1 MKRKSYIMPI
11 VLLIFSLVVVTFF
24 SIYHRTL
31 NTHNHKNSK
40 EKAISKKLKD
50 ISLEEILGTKAT
62 LDFVNSKLNKREN
75 FNLKVNIN
83 DLLKVNNINDFSQ
96 NFENYTLRLNSK
108 KVKKK
113 LNFYD
118 KKSGALS
125 YFVRQYEIFFEVRNN
140 NELTEYKIVDKNR
153 IENYLFDLQV
163 KGFVDGKLKMLS
175 DDFYFNLNNDFSN
188 LYERIFSNEIQNT
201 YSEDLRIY
209 DYKEKIYF
217 MYNEQYLKLLKNY
230 LLYKGFESENIDLNL
245 CDIDNFANKH
255 NLQNCSRDDFIKT
268 MLIENSEYIKDYKY
282 NIININIKNKLYF
295 DLSKEVKVFSNLK
308 IEDKGEVIVTD
319 NRLKIQGVFVNNS
332 NKEKFDFNFEGILFS
347 KNKLTSKYKFLP
359 EVLDVTARFI
369 KISEDFYLE
378 KIDNNDIK

>member
-96 NFENYTLRLNSK
+96 NFENYNLRLNSK

-118 KKSGALS
+118 RKSGALS

-217 MYNEQYLKLLKNY
+217 MYNEQYLKLLKDY
-230 LLYKGFESENIDLNL
+230 LSYKGFESESIDINL
-245 CDIDNFANKH
+245 CDIDNLK
-255 NLQNCSRDDFIKT
+255 NCSREDFIKNF
-268 MLIENSEYIKDYKY
+268 LLESSEYIKDYKY
-282 NIININIKNKLYF
+282 NIINIDVRNKLYF
-295 DLSKEVKVFSNLK
+295 DLNTEVEIYSNIK
-308 IEDKGEVIVTD
+308 INDSSEIIVTD
-319 NRLKIQGVFVNNS
+319 KSPKIQGVFVNKS

-347 KNKLTSKYKFLP
+347 KNKLKSKYKFLP

-378 KIDNNDIK
+378 KIQKNDIK

>member
-96 NFENYTLRLNSK
+96 NFENYDLRLNSK

-118 KKSGALS
+118 RKNGALS

-217 MYNEQYLKLLKNY
+217 MYNEQYLKLLKDY
-230 LLYKGFESENIDLNL
+230 LSYKGFESESIDINL
-245 CDIDNFANKH
+245 CDIDNLK
-255 NLQNCSRDDFIKT
+255 NCSREDFIKNF
-268 MLIENSEYIKDYKY
+268 LLESSEYIKDYKY
-282 NIININIKNKLYF
+282 NIINIDVRNKLYF
-295 DLSKEVKVFSNLK
+295 DLNTEVEIYSNIK
-308 IEDKGEVIVTD
+308 IDDSSEIIVTD
-319 NRLKIQGVFVNNS
+319 KSPKIQGVFVNKS

-347 KNKLTSKYKFLP
+347 KNKLKSKYKFLP

-378 KIDNNDIK
+378 KIQKNDIK

>member
-11 VLLIFSLVVVTFF
+11 VLLIFSLVVVAFF

-40 EKAISKKLKD
+40 EKAISKKLKE
-50 ISLEEILGTKAT
+50 ISLEEILSTKAT

-96 NFENYTLRLNSK
+96 NFENYDLRLNSK

-118 KKSGALS
+118 RKNGALS

-217 MYNEQYLKLLKNY
+217 MYNEQYLKLLKDY
-230 LLYKGFESENIDLNL
+230 LSYKGFELESMDINL
-245 CDIDNFANKH
+245 CDIDNLK
-255 NLQNCSRDDFIKT
+255 NCSREDFIKNF
-268 MLIENSEYIKDYKY
+268 LLESSEYIKDHKY
-282 NIININIKNKLYF
+282 NIINIDVRNKLYF
-295 DLSKEVKVFSNLK
+295 DLNTEVEIYSNIK
-308 IEDKGEVIVTD
+308 IDDSSEIIVTD
-319 NRLKIQGVFVNNS
+319 KSPKIQGVFVNKS

-347 KNKLTSKYKFLP
+347 KNKLKSKYKFLP
-359 EVLDVTARFI
+359 EVLDLAARFV
-369 KISEDFYLE
+369 KISDDFYLE
-378 KIDNNDIK
+378 KIQKNDIK

>member
-11 VLLIFSLVVVTFF
+11 VLLIFSLVVVAFF

-40 EKAISKKLKD
+40 EKAISKKLKEM
-50 ISLEEILGTKAT
+50 SLEEILSTKAT

-96 NFENYTLRLNSK
+96 NFENYNLRLNSK

-118 KKSGALS
+118 RKSGALS

-217 MYNEQYLKLLKNY
+217 MYNEQYLKLLKDY
-230 LLYKGFESENIDLNL
+230 LSYKGFESESIDINL
-245 CDIDNFANKH
+245 CDIDNLK
-255 NLQNCSRDDFIKT
+255 NCSREDFIKNF
-268 MLIENSEYIKDYKY
+268 LLESSEYIKDYKY
-282 NIININIKNKLYF
+282 NIINIDVRNKLYF
-295 DLSKEVKVFSNLK
+295 DLNTEVEIYSNIK
-308 IEDKGEVIVTD
+308 IDDSSEIIVTD
-319 NRLKIQGVFVNNS
+319 KSPKIQGVFVNKS

-347 KNKLTSKYKFLP
+347 KNKLKSKYKFLP
-359 EVLDVTARFI
+359 EVLDLTARFV
-369 KISEDFYLE
+369 KISDDFYLE
-378 KIDNNDIK
+378 KIQKNDIK

>member
-217 MYNEQYLKLLKNY
+217 MYNEQYLKLLKDY
-230 LLYKGFESENIDLNL
+230 LSYKGFELESMDINL
-245 CDIDNFANKH
+245 CDIDNLK
-255 NLQNCSRDDFIKT
+255 NCSREDFIKNF
-268 MLIENSEYIKDYKY
+268 LLESSEYIKDHKY
-282 NIININIKNKLYF
+282 NIINIDVRNKLYF
-295 DLSKEVKVFSNLK
+295 DLNTEVEIYSNIK
-308 IEDKGEVIVTD
+308 IDDSSEIIVTD
-319 NRLKIQGVFVNNS
+319 KSPKIQGVFVNNS

>member
-125 YFVRQYEIFFEVRNN
+125 YFIRQYEIFFEVKNN

-217 MYNEQYLKLLKNY
+217 MYNEQYLKLLKDY
-230 LLYKGFESENIDLNL
+230 LSYKGFESESIDINL
-245 CDIDNFANKH
+245 CDIDNLK
-255 NLQNCSRDDFIKT
+255 NCSREDFIKNF
-268 MLIENSEYIKDYKY
+268 LLESSEYIKDYKY
-282 NIININIKNKLYF
+282 NIINIDVRNKLYF
-295 DLSKEVKVFSNLK
+295 DLNTEVEIYSNIK
-308 IEDKGEVIVTD
+308 IDGSSEIIVTD
-319 NRLKIQGVFVNNS
+319 KSPKIQGVFVNKS

-347 KNKLTSKYKFLP
+347 KNKLKSKYKFLP
-359 EVLDVTARFI
+359 EVLDLTARFV

-378 KIDNNDIK
+378 KIQKNDIK

>member
-11 VLLIFSLVVVTFF
+11 VLLIFSLVVVAFF

-40 EKAISKKLKD
+40 EKAISKKLKE
-50 ISLEEILGTKAT
+50 ISLEEILSTKAT

-96 NFENYTLRLNSK
+96 NFENYDLRLNSK

-118 KKSGALS
+118 RKNGALS

-217 MYNEQYLKLLKNY
+217 MYNEQYLKLLKDY
-230 LLYKGFESENIDLNL
+230 LSYKGFELESMDINL
-245 CDIDNFANKH
+245 FDIDNLK
-255 NLQNCSRDDFIKT
+255 NCSREDFIKNF
-268 MLIENSEYIKDYKY
+268 LLESSEYIKDHKY
-282 NIININIKNKLYF
+282 NIINIDVRNKLYF
-295 DLSKEVKVFSNLK
+295 DLNTEVEIYSNIK
-308 IEDKGEVIVTD
+308 IDDSSEIIVTD
-319 NRLKIQGVFVNNS
+319 KSPKIQGVFVNKS

-347 KNKLTSKYKFLP
+347 KNKLKSKYKFLP
-359 EVLDVTARFI
+359 EVLDLTARFV
-369 KISEDFYLE
+369 KISDDFYLE
-378 KIDNNDIK
+378 KIQKNDIK

>member
-11 VLLIFSLVVVTFF
+11 VLLIFSLVVVAFF

-40 EKAISKKLKD
+40 EKAISKKLKE
-50 ISLEEILGTKAT
+50 ISLEEILSTKAT

-96 NFENYTLRLNSK
+96 NFENYDLRLNSK

-118 KKSGALS
+118 RKNGALS

-217 MYNEQYLKLLKNY
+217 MYNEQYLKLLKDY
-230 LLYKGFESENIDLNL
+230 LSYKGFELESMDINL
-245 CDIDNFANKH
+245 CDIDNLK
-255 NLQNCSRDDFIKT
+255 NCSREDFIKNF
-268 MLIENSEYIKDYKY
+268 LLESSEYIKDHKY
-282 NIININIKNKLYF
+282 NIINVDVRNKLYF
-295 DLSKEVKVFSNLK
+295 DLNTEVEIYSNIK
-308 IEDKGEVIVTD
+308 INDSSEIIVTD
-319 NRLKIQGVFVNNS
+319 KSPKIQGVFVNKS

-347 KNKLTSKYKFLP
+347 KNKLKSKYKFLP
-359 EVLDVTARFI
+359 EVLDLTARFV

-378 KIDNNDIK
+378 KIQKNDIK

>member
-11 VLLIFSLVVVTFF
+11 VLLIFSLVVVAFF

-40 EKAISKKLKD
+40 EKAISKKLKE
-50 ISLEEILGTKAT
+50 ISLEEILSTKAT

-96 NFENYTLRLNSK
+96 NFENYDLRLNSK

-118 KKSGALS
+118 RKNGALS

-217 MYNEQYLKLLKNY
+217 MYNEQYLKLLKDY
-230 LLYKGFESENIDLNL
+230 LSYKGFELESMDINL
-245 CDIDNFANKH
+245 CDIDNLK
-255 NLQNCSRDDFIKT
+255 NCSREDFIKNF
-268 MLIENSEYIKDYKY
+268 LLESSEYIKDHKY
-282 NIININIKNKLYF
+282 NIINIDVRNKLYF
-295 DLSKEVKVFSNLK
+295 DLNTEVEIYSNIK
-308 IEDKGEVIVTD
+308 IDDSSEIIVTD
-319 NRLKIQGVFVNNS
+319 KSPKIQGVFVNKS

-347 KNKLTSKYKFLP
+347 KNKLKSEYKFLP
-359 EVLDVTARFI
+359 EVLDLTARFV
-369 KISEDFYLE
+369 KISDDFYLE
-378 KIDNNDIK
+378 KIQKNDIK

>member
-11 VLLIFSLVVVTFF
+11 VLLIFSLVVVAFF

-40 EKAISKKLKD
+40 EKAISKKLKE
-50 ISLEEILGTKAT
+50 ISLEEILSTKAT
-62 LDFVNSKLNKREN
+62 LDFVNNKLNKREN

-96 NFENYTLRLNSK
+96 NFENYDLRLNSK

-118 KKSGALS
+118 RKSGALS

-217 MYNEQYLKLLKNY
+217 MYNEQYLKLLKDY
-230 LLYKGFESENIDLNL
+230 LSYKGLELESIDINL
-245 CDIDNFANKH
+245 CDIDNLK
-255 NLQNCSRDDFIKT
+255 NCSREDFIKNF
-268 MLIENSEYIKDYKY
+268 LLESSEYIKDHKY
-282 NIININIKNKLYF
+282 NIINIDVRNKLYF
-295 DLSKEVKVFSNLK
+295 DLNTEVEIYSNIK
-308 IEDKGEVIVTD
+308 IDDSSEIIVTD
-319 NRLKIQGVFVNNS
+319 KSPKIQGVFVNKS

-347 KNKLTSKYKFLP
+347 KNKLKSKYKFLP
-359 EVLDVTARFI
+359 EVLDLTARFV
-369 KISEDFYLE
+369 KISDDFYLE
-378 KIDNNDIK
+378 KIQKNDIK

>member
-217 MYNEQYLKLLKNY
+217 MYNEQYLKLLKDY
-230 LLYKGFESENIDLNL
+230 LSYKGFESESIDINL
-245 CDIDNFANKH
+245 CDIDNLK
-255 NLQNCSRDDFIKT
+255 NCSREDFIKNF
-268 MLIENSEYIKDYKY
+268 LLESSEYIKDYKY
-282 NIININIKNKLYF
+282 NIINIDVRNKLYF
-295 DLSKEVKVFSNLK
+295 DLNTEVEIYSNIK
-308 IEDKGEVIVTD
+308 INDSSEIIVTD
-319 NRLKIQGVFVNNS
+319 KSPKIQGVFVNKS

-347 KNKLTSKYKFLP
+347 KNKLKSKYKFLP
-359 EVLDVTARFI
+359 EVLDLTARFV

-378 KIDNNDIK
+378 KIQKNDIK

>member
-11 VLLIFSLVVVTFF
+11 VLLIFSLVVVAFF

-40 EKAISKKLKD
+40 EKAISKKLKE
-50 ISLEEILGTKAT
+50 ISLEEILSTKAT

-75 FNLKVNIN
+75 FSLKVNIN

-96 NFENYTLRLNSK
+96 NFENYDLRLNSK

-118 KKSGALS
+118 RKNGALS

-217 MYNEQYLKLLKNY
+217 MYNEQYLKLLKDY
-230 LLYKGFESENIDLNL
+230 LSYKGFELESMDINL
-245 CDIDNFANKH
+245 CDIDNLK
-255 NLQNCSRDDFIKT
+255 NCSREDFIKNF
-268 MLIENSEYIKDYKY
+268 LLESSEYIKDHKY
-282 NIININIKNKLYF
+282 NIINIDVRNKLYF
-295 DLSKEVKVFSNLK
+295 DLNTEVEIYSNIK
-308 IEDKGEVIVTD
+308 IDDSSEIIVTD
-319 NRLKIQGVFVNNS
+319 KSPKIQGLFVNKS
-332 NKEKFDFNFEGILFS
+332 NKEKFDFNFEGVLFS
-347 KNKLTSKYKFLP
+347 KNKLKSKYKFLP
-359 EVLDVTARFI
+359 EVLDLTARFV
-369 KISEDFYLE
+369 KISDDFYLE
-378 KIDNNDIK
+378 KIQKNDIK

>member
-40 EKAISKKLKD
+40 EKAISKKLKE
-50 ISLEEILGTKAT
+50 ISLEEILSTKAT
-62 LDFVNSKLNKREN
+62 LDFVNNKLNKREN

-96 NFENYTLRLNSK
+96 NFENYDLRLNSK

-118 KKSGALS
+118 RKSGALS

-217 MYNEQYLKLLKNY
+217 MYNEQYLKLLKDY
-230 LLYKGFESENIDLNL
+230 LSYKGFELESIDINL
-245 CDIDNFANKH
+245 CDIN
-255 NLQNCSRDDFIKT
+255 NLKNCSREDFIKNF
-268 MLIENSEYIKDYKY
+268 LLESSEYIKDHKY
-282 NIININIKNKLYF
+282 NIINIDVRNKLYF
-295 DLSKEVKVFSNLK
+295 DLNTEVEIYSNIK
-308 IEDKGEVIVTD
+308 IDDSSEIIVTD
-319 NRLKIQGVFVNNS
+319 KSPKIQGVFVNKS

-347 KNKLTSKYKFLP
+347 KNKLKSKYKFLP
-359 EVLDVTARFI
+359 EVLDLTARFV
-369 KISEDFYLE
+369 KISDDFYLE
-378 KIDNNDIK
+378 KIQKNDIK

>member
-1 MKRKSYIMPI
+1 MKQKSYIMPI
-11 VLLIFSLVVVTFF
+11 VLLIFSLVVVAFF

-40 EKAISKKLKD
+40 EKAISKKLKE
-50 ISLEEILGTKAT
+50 ISLEEILSTKAT
-62 LDFVNSKLNKREN
+62 LDFVNNKLNKREN

-96 NFENYTLRLNSK
+96 NFENYDLRLNSK

-118 KKSGALS
+118 RKSGALS

-188 LYERIFSNEIQNT
+188 LHERIFSNEIQNT

-217 MYNEQYLKLLKNY
+217 MYNEQYLKLLKDY
-230 LLYKGFESENIDLNL
+230 LSYKGFELESIDINL
-245 CDIDNFANKH
+245 CDIDNLK
-255 NLQNCSRDDFIKT
+255 NCSREDFIKNF
-268 MLIENSEYIKDYKY
+268 LLESSEYIKDHKY
-282 NIININIKNKLYF
+282 NIINIDVRNKLYF
-295 DLSKEVKVFSNLK
+295 DLNTEVEIYSNIK
-308 IEDKGEVIVTD
+308 IDDSSEIIVTD
-319 NRLKIQGVFVNNS
+319 KSPKIQGVFVNKS

-347 KNKLTSKYKFLP
+347 KNKLKSKYKFLP
-359 EVLDVTARFI
+359 EVLDLTARFV
-369 KISEDFYLE
+369 KISDNFYLE
-378 KIDNNDIK
+378 KIQKNDIK

>member
-11 VLLIFSLVVVTFF
+11 VLLIFSLVVVAFF

-40 EKAISKKLKD
+40 EKAISKKLKE
-50 ISLEEILGTKAT
+50 ISLEEILSTKAT
-62 LDFVNSKLNKREN
+62 LDFVNNKLNKREN

-96 NFENYTLRLNSK
+96 KFENYDLRLNSK

-118 KKSGALS
+118 RKSGALS

-217 MYNEQYLKLLKNY
+217 MYNEQYLKLLKDY
-230 LLYKGFESENIDLNL
+230 LSYKGFELESIDINL
-245 CDIDNFANKH
+245 CDIDNLK
-255 NLQNCSRDDFIKT
+255 NCSREDFIKNF
-268 MLIENSEYIKDYKY
+268 LLESSEYIKDHKY
-282 NIININIKNKLYF
+282 NIINIDVRNKLYF
-295 DLSKEVKVFSNLK
+295 DLNTEVEIYSNIK
-308 IEDKGEVIVTD
+308 IDDSSEIIVTD
-319 NRLKIQGVFVNNS
+319 KSPKIQGVFVNKS
-332 NKEKFDFNFEGILFS
+332 SKEKFDFNFEGILFS
-347 KNKLTSKYKFLP
+347 KNKLKSKYKFLP
-359 EVLDVTARFI
+359 EVLDLTARFV
-369 KISEDFYLE
+369 KISDDFYLE
-378 KIDNNDIK
+378 KIQKNDIK

>member
-11 VLLIFSLVVVTFF
+11 VLLIFSLVVVAFF

-40 EKAISKKLKD
+40 EKAISKKLKE
-50 ISLEEILGTKAT
+50 ISLEEILSTKAT

-96 NFENYTLRLNSK
+96 NFENYDLRLNSK

-118 KKSGALS
+118 RKSGALS

-217 MYNEQYLKLLKNY
+217 MYNEQYLKLLKDY
-230 LLYKGFESENIDLNL
+230 LSYKGFELESMDINL
-245 CDIDNFANKH
+245 CDIDNLK
-255 NLQNCSRDDFIKT
+255 NCSREDFIKNF
-268 MLIENSEYIKDYKY
+268 LLESSEYIKDHKY
-282 NIININIKNKLYF
+282 NIINIDVRNKLYF
-295 DLSKEVKVFSNLK
+295 DLNTEVEIYSNIK
-308 IEDKGEVIVTD
+308 IDDSSEIIVTD
-319 NRLKIQGVFVNNS
+319 KSPKIQGVFVNKS

-347 KNKLTSKYKFLP
+347 KNKLKSKYKFLP
-359 EVLDVTARFI
+359 EVLDLTARFV

-378 KIDNNDIK
+378 KIQKNDIK

>member
-11 VLLIFSLVVVTFF
+11 VLLIFSLVVVAFF

-40 EKAISKKLKD
+40 EKAISKKLKE
-50 ISLEEILGTKAT
+50 ISLEEILSTKAT
-62 LDFVNSKLNKREN
+62 LDFVNNKLNKREN

-96 NFENYTLRLNSK
+96 KFENYDLRLNSK

-118 KKSGALS
+118 RKSGALS

-217 MYNEQYLKLLKNY
+217 MYNEQYLKLLKDY
-230 LLYKGFESENIDLNL
+230 LSYKGFELESIDINL
-245 CDIDNFANKH
+245 CDIDNLK
-255 NLQNCSRDDFIKT
+255 NCSREDFIKNF
-268 MLIENSEYIKDYKY
+268 LLESSEYIKDHKY
-282 NIININIKNKLYF
+282 NIINIDVRNKLYF
-295 DLSKEVKVFSNLK
+295 DLNTEVEIYSNIK
-308 IEDKGEVIVTD
+308 IDDSSEIIVTD
-319 NRLKIQGVFVNNS
+319 KSPKIQGVFVNKS

-347 KNKLTSKYKFLP
+347 KNKLKSKYKFLP
-359 EVLDVTARFI
+359 EVLDLTARFV
-369 KISEDFYLE
+369 KISDDFYLE
-378 KIDNNDIK
+378 KIQKNDIK

>member
-11 VLLIFSLVVVTFF
+11 VLLIFSLVVVAFF

-40 EKAISKKLKD
+40 EKAISKKLKE
-50 ISLEEILGTKAT
+50 ISLEEILSTKAT

-96 NFENYTLRLNSK
+96 NFENYDLRLNSK

-118 KKSGALS
+118 RKNGALS

-217 MYNEQYLKLLKNY
+217 MYNEQYLKLLKDY
-230 LLYKGFESENIDLNL
+230 LSYKGFELESMDINL
-245 CDIDNFANKH
+245 CDIDNLK
-255 NLQNCSRDDFIKT
+255 NCSREDFIKNF
-268 MLIENSEYIKDYKY
+268 LLESSEYIKDYKY
-282 NIININIKNKLYF
+282 NIINIDVRNKLYF
-295 DLSKEVKVFSNLK
+295 DLNTEVEIYSNIK
-308 IEDKGEVIVTD
+308 INDSSEIIVTD
-319 NRLKIQGVFVNNS
+319 KSPKIQGVFVNKS

-347 KNKLTSKYKFLP
+347 KNKLKSKYKFLP
-359 EVLDVTARFI
+359 EVLDLTARFV

-378 KIDNNDIK
+378 KIQKNDIK

>member
-11 VLLIFSLVVVTFF
+11 VLLIFSLVVVAFF

-40 EKAISKKLKD
+40 EKAISKKLKE
-50 ISLEEILGTKAT
+50 ISLEEILSTKAT
-62 LDFVNSKLNKREN
+62 LDFVNNKLNKREN

-96 NFENYTLRLNSK
+96 NFENYDLRLNSK

-118 KKSGALS
+118 RKSGALS

-217 MYNEQYLKLLKNY
+217 MYNEQYLKLLKDY
-230 LLYKGFESENIDLNL
+230 LSYKGFELESIDINL
-245 CDIDNFANKH
+245 CDIDNLK
-255 NLQNCSRDDFIKT
+255 NCSREDFIKNF
-268 MLIENSEYIKDYKY
+268 LLESSEYIKDHKY
-282 NIININIKNKLYF
+282 NIINIDVRNKLYF
-295 DLSKEVKVFSNLK
+295 DLNTEVEIYSNIK
-308 IEDKGEVIVTD
+308 IDDSSEIIVTD
-319 NRLKIQGVFVNNS
+319 KSPKIQGVFVNKS

-347 KNKLTSKYKFLP
+347 KNKLKSKYKFLP
-359 EVLDVTARFI
+359 EVLDLTARFV
-369 KISEDFYLE
+369 KISDDFYLE
-378 KIDNNDIK
+378 KIQKKDIK

>member
-11 VLLIFSLVVVTFF
+11 VLLIFSLVVVAFF

-40 EKAISKKLKD
+40 EKAISKKLKE
-50 ISLEEILGTKAT
+50 ISLEEILSTKAT

-125 YFVRQYEIFFEVRNN
+125 YFVRQYEIFFEVKNN

-217 MYNEQYLKLLKNY
+217 MYNEQYLKLLKDY
-230 LLYKGFESENIDLNL
+230 LSYKGFESESIDINL
-245 CDIDNFANKH
+245 CDIDNLK
-255 NLQNCSRDDFIKT
+255 NCSREDFIKNF
-268 MLIENSEYIKDYKY
+268 LLESSEYIKDYKY
-282 NIININIKNKLYF
+282 NIINIDVRNKLYF
-295 DLSKEVKVFSNLK
+295 DLNTEVEIYSNIK
-308 IEDKGEVIVTD
+308 IDDSSEIIVTD
-319 NRLKIQGVFVNNS
+319 KSPKIQGVFVNKS

-347 KNKLTSKYKFLP
+347 KNKLKSKYKFLP

-378 KIDNNDIK
+378 KIQKNDIK

>member
-11 VLLIFSLVVVTFF
+11 VLLIFSLVVVAFF

-40 EKAISKKLKD
+40 EKAISKKLKE
-50 ISLEEILGTKAT
+50 ISLEEILSTKAT

-96 NFENYTLRLNSK
+96 NFENYDLRLNSK

-118 KKSGALS
+118 RKSGALS

-217 MYNEQYLKLLKNY
+217 MYNEQYLKLLKDY
-230 LLYKGFESENIDLNL
+230 LSYKGFELESMDINL
-245 CDIDNFANKH
+245 CDIDNLK
-255 NLQNCSRDDFIKT
+255 NCSREDFIKNF
-268 MLIENSEYIKDYKY
+268 LLESSEYIKDHKY
-282 NIININIKNKLYF
+282 NIINIDVRNKLYF
-295 DLSKEVKVFSNLK
+295 DLNTEVEIYSNIK
-308 IEDKGEVIVTD
+308 IDDSSEIIVTD
-319 NRLKIQGVFVNNS
+319 KSPKIQGVFVNKS

-347 KNKLTSKYKFLP
+347 KNKLKSKYKFLP
-359 EVLDVTARFI
+359 EVLDLTARFV
-369 KISEDFYLE
+369 KISDDFYLE
-378 KIDNNDIK
+378 KIQKNDIK

>member
-11 VLLIFSLVVVTFF
+11 VLLIFSLVVVAFF

-40 EKAISKKLKD
+40 EKAISKKLKE
-50 ISLEEILGTKAT
+50 ISLEEILSTKAT

-96 NFENYTLRLNSK
+96 NFENYNLRLNSK

-118 KKSGALS
+118 RKNGALS

-217 MYNEQYLKLLKNY
+217 MYNEQYLKLLKDY
-230 LLYKGFESENIDLNL
+230 LSYKGFELESMDINL
-245 CDIDNFANKH
+245 CDIDNLK
-255 NLQNCSRDDFIKT
+255 NCSREDFIKNF
-268 MLIENSEYIKDYKY
+268 LLESSEYIKDHKY
-282 NIININIKNKLYF
+282 NIINIDVRNKLYF
-295 DLSKEVKVFSNLK
+295 DLNTEVEIYSNIK
-308 IEDKGEVIVTD
+308 IDDSGEIIVTD
-319 NRLKIQGVFVNNS
+319 KSPKIQGVFVNKS

-347 KNKLTSKYKFLP
+347 KNKLKSKYKFLP
-359 EVLDVTARFI
+359 EVLDLTARFV
-369 KISEDFYLE
+369 KISDDFYLE
-378 KIDNNDIK
+378 KIQKNDIK

>member
-40 EKAISKKLKD
+40 EKAIFKKLKD

-217 MYNEQYLKLLKNY
+217 MYNEQYLKLLKDY
-230 LLYKGFESENIDLNL
+230 LSYKGFESESIDINL
-245 CDIDNFANKH
+245 CDIDNLK
-255 NLQNCSRDDFIKT
+255 NCSREDFIKNF
-268 MLIENSEYIKDYKY
+268 LLESSEYIKDYKY
-282 NIININIKNKLYF
+282 NIINIDVRNKLYF
-295 DLSKEVKVFSNLK
+295 DLNTEVEIYSNIK
-308 IEDKGEVIVTD
+308 INDSSEIIVTD
-319 NRLKIQGVFVNNS
+319 KSPKIQGVFVNKS

-347 KNKLTSKYKFLP
+347 KNKLKSKYKFLP
-359 EVLDVTARFI
+359 KVLDLTARFV

-378 KIDNNDIK
+378 KIQKNDIK

>member
-40 EKAISKKLKD
+40 EKTISKKLKD

-96 NFENYTLRLNSK
+96 NFENYNLRLNSK

-118 KKSGALS
+118 RKSGALS

-217 MYNEQYLKLLKNY
+217 MYNEQYLKLLKDY
-230 LLYKGFESENIDLNL
+230 LSYKGFESESIDINL
-245 CDIDNFANKH
+245 CDIDNLK
-255 NLQNCSRDDFIKT
+255 NCSREDFIKNF
-268 MLIENSEYIKDYKY
+268 LLESSEYIKDYKY
-282 NIININIKNKLYF
+282 NIINIDVRNKLYF
-295 DLSKEVKVFSNLK
+295 DLNTEVEIYSNIK
-308 IEDKGEVIVTD
+308 IDDSSEIIVTD
-319 NRLKIQGVFVNNS
+319 KSPKIQGVFVNKS

-347 KNKLTSKYKFLP
+347 KNKLKSKYKFLP

-378 KIDNNDIK
+378 KIQKNDIK

>member
-11 VLLIFSLVVVTFF
+11 VLLIFSLVVVAFF

-40 EKAISKKLKD
+40 EKAISKKLKE
-50 ISLEEILGTKAT
+50 ISLEEILSTKAT
-62 LDFVNSKLNKREN
+62 LDFVNNKLNKREN

-96 NFENYTLRLNSK
+96 KFENYDLRLNSK

-118 KKSGALS
+118 RKSGALS

-217 MYNEQYLKLLKNY
+217 MYNEQYLKLLKDY
-230 LLYKGFESENIDLNL
+230 LSYKGFELESIDINL
-245 CDIDNFANKH
+245 CDIDNLK
-255 NLQNCSRDDFIKT
+255 NCSREDFIKNF
-268 MLIENSEYIKDYKY
+268 LLESSEYIKDHKY
-282 NIININIKNKLYF
+282 NIINIDVRNKLYF
-295 DLSKEVKVFSNLK
+295 DLNTEVEIYSNIK
-308 IEDKGEVIVTD
+308 IDDSSEIIVTD
-319 NRLKIQGVFVNNS
+319 KSPKIQGVFVNKS

-347 KNKLTSKYKFLP
+347 KNKLKSKYKFLP
-359 EVLDVTARFI
+359 EVLDLTARFV
-369 KISEDFYLE
+369 KISDNFYLE
-378 KIDNNDIK
+378 KIQKNDIK

>member
-40 EKAISKKLKD
+40 EKAISKKLKE
-50 ISLEEILGTKAT
+50 ISLEEILSTKAT
-62 LDFVNSKLNKREN
+62 LDFVNNKLNKREN

-96 NFENYTLRLNSK
+96 NFENYDLRLNSK

-118 KKSGALS
+118 RKSGALS

-217 MYNEQYLKLLKNY
+217 MYNEQYLKLLKDY
-230 LLYKGFESENIDLNL
+230 LSYKGFELESMDINL
-245 CDIDNFANKH
+245 CDIDNLK
-255 NLQNCSRDDFIKT
+255 NCSREDFIKNF
-268 MLIENSEYIKDYKY
+268 LLESSEYIKDHKY
-282 NIININIKNKLYF
+282 NIINIDVRNKLYF
-295 DLSKEVKVFSNLK
+295 DLNTEVEIYSNIK
-308 IEDKGEVIVTD
+308 IDDSSEIIVTD
-319 NRLKIQGVFVNNS
+319 KSPKIQGVFVNKS

-347 KNKLTSKYKFLP
+347 KNKLKSKYKFLP
-359 EVLDVTARFI
+359 EVLDLTARFV
-369 KISEDFYLE
+369 KISDDFYLE
-378 KIDNNDIK
+378 KIQKNDIK

>member
-11 VLLIFSLVVVTFF
+11 VLLIFSLVVVAFF

-40 EKAISKKLKD
+40 EKAISKKLKE
-50 ISLEEILGTKAT
+50 ISLEEILSTKAT

-96 NFENYTLRLNSK
+96 NFENYDLRLNSK

-118 KKSGALS
+118 RKNGALS

-188 LYERIFSNEIQNT
+188 LYERIFSNEIKNR

-217 MYNEQYLKLLKNY
+217 MYNEQYLKLLKDY
-230 LLYKGFESENIDLNL
+230 LSYKGFELESMDINL
-245 CDIDNFANKH
+245 CDIDNLK
-255 NLQNCSRDDFIKT
+255 NCSREDFIKNF
-268 MLIENSEYIKDYKY
+268 LLESSEYIKDHKY
-282 NIININIKNKLYF
+282 NIINIDVRNKLYF
-295 DLSKEVKVFSNLK
+295 DLNTEVEIYSNIK
-308 IEDKGEVIVTD
+308 IDDSSEIIVTD
-319 NRLKIQGVFVNNS
+319 KSPKIQGVFVNKS

-347 KNKLTSKYKFLP
+347 KNKLKSKYKFLP
-359 EVLDVTARFI
+359 EVLNLTVRFV
-369 KISEDFYLE
+369 KISDDFYLE
-378 KIDNNDIK
+378 KIQKNDIK

>member
-11 VLLIFSLVVVTFF
+11 VLLIFSLVVVAFF

-40 EKAISKKLKD
+40 EKAISKKLKE
-50 ISLEEILGTKAT
+50 ISLEEILSTKAT

-96 NFENYTLRLNSK
+96 NFENYDLRLNSK

-118 KKSGALS
+118 RKSGALS

-217 MYNEQYLKLLKNY
+217 MYNEQYLKLLKDY
-230 LLYKGFESENIDLNL
+230 LSYKGLELESIDINL
-245 CDIDNFANKH
+245 CDIDNLK
-255 NLQNCSRDDFIKT
+255 NCSREDFIKNF
-268 MLIENSEYIKDYKY
+268 LLESSEYIKDHKY
-282 NIININIKNKLYF
+282 NIINIDVRNKLYF
-295 DLSKEVKVFSNLK
+295 DLNTEVEIYSNIK
-308 IEDKGEVIVTD
+308 IDDSSEIIVTD
-319 NRLKIQGVFVNNS
+319 KSPKIQGVFVNKS

-347 KNKLTSKYKFLP
+347 KNKLKSKYKFLP
-359 EVLDVTARFI
+359 EVLDLTARFV
-369 KISEDFYLE
+369 KISDDFYLE
-378 KIDNNDIK
+378 KIQKNDIK

>member
-11 VLLIFSLVVVTFF
+11 VLLIFSLVVVAFF

-40 EKAISKKLKD
+40 EKAISKKLKE
-50 ISLEEILGTKAT
+50 ISLEEILSTKAT
-62 LDFVNSKLNKREN
+62 LDFVNNKLNKREN
-75 FNLKVNIN
+75 FNLNVNIN

-96 NFENYTLRLNSK
+96 NFENYDLRLNSK

-118 KKSGALS
+118 RKSGALS

-217 MYNEQYLKLLKNY
+217 MYNEQYLKLLKDY
-230 LLYKGFESENIDLNL
+230 LSYKGFELESIDINL
-245 CDIDNFANKH
+245 CDIDNLK
-255 NLQNCSRDDFIKT
+255 NCSREDFIKNF
-268 MLIENSEYIKDYKY
+268 LLESSEYIKDHKY
-282 NIININIKNKLYF
+282 NIINIDVRNKLYF
-295 DLSKEVKVFSNLK
+295 DLNTEVEIYSNIK
-308 IEDKGEVIVTD
+308 IDDSSEIIVTD
-319 NRLKIQGVFVNNS
+319 KSPKIQGVFVNKS

-347 KNKLTSKYKFLP
+347 KNKLKSKYKFLP
-359 EVLDVTARFI
+359 EVLDLTTRFV
-369 KISEDFYLE
+369 KISDNFYLE
-378 KIDNNDIK
+378 KIQKNDIK

>member
-96 NFENYTLRLNSK
+96 NFENYNLRLNSK

-118 KKSGALS
+118 RKSGALS

-217 MYNEQYLKLLKNY
+217 MYNEQYLKLLKDY
-230 LLYKGFESENIDLNL
+230 LSYKGFESESIDINL
-245 CDIDNFANKH
+245 CDIDNLK
-255 NLQNCSRDDFIKT
+255 NCSREDFIKNF
-268 MLIENSEYIKDYKY
+268 LLESSEYIKDYKY
-282 NIININIKNKLYF
+282 NIINIDVRNKLYF
-295 DLSKEVKVFSNLK
+295 DLNTEVEIYSNIK
-308 IEDKGEVIVTD
+308 IDDSSEIIVTD
-319 NRLKIQGVFVNNS
+319 KSPKIQGVFVNKS

-347 KNKLTSKYKFLP
+347 KNKLKSKYKFLP

-378 KIDNNDIK
+378 KIQKNDIK

>member
-11 VLLIFSLVVVTFF
+11 VLLIFSLVVVAFF

-40 EKAISKKLKD
+40 EKAISKKLKE
-50 ISLEEILGTKAT
+50 ISLEEILSTKAT
-62 LDFVNSKLNKREN
+62 LDFVNNKLNKREN

-96 NFENYTLRLNSK
+96 NFENYNLRLNSK

-118 KKSGALS
+118 RKSGALS

-163 KGFVDGKLKMLS
+163 KGFVDGKLKILS
-175 DDFYFNLNNDFSN
+175 NDFYFNLNNNFSN

-217 MYNEQYLKLLKNY
+217 MYNEQYLKLLKDY
-230 LLYKGFESENIDLNL
+230 LSYKGFELESMVINL
-245 CDIDNFANKH
+245 CDIDNLK
-255 NLQNCSRDDFIKT
+255 NCSREDFIKNF
-268 MLIENSEYIKDYKY
+268 LLESSEYIKDYKY
-282 NIININIKNKLYF
+282 NIINIDVRNKLYF
-295 DLSKEVKVFSNLK
+295 DLNTEVEIYSNIK
-308 IEDKGEVIVTD
+308 IDDSSEIIVTD
-319 NRLKIQGVFVNNS
+319 KSPKIQGVFVNKS

-347 KNKLTSKYKFLP
+347 KNKLKSKYKFLP
-359 EVLDVTARFI
+359 EVLDLTARFV
-369 KISEDFYLE
+369 KVSDDFYLE
-378 KIDNNDIK
+378 KIQKNDIK

>member
-96 NFENYTLRLNSK
+96 NFENYNLRLNSK

-118 KKSGALS
+118 RKSGALS

-217 MYNEQYLKLLKNY
+217 MYNEQYLKLLKDY
-230 LLYKGFESENIDLNL
+230 LSYKGFESESIDINL
-245 CDIDNFANKH
+245 CDIDNLK
-255 NLQNCSRDDFIKT
+255 NCSREDFIKNF
-268 MLIENSEYIKDYKY
+268 LLESSEYIKDYKY
-282 NIININIKNKLYF
+282 NIINIDVRNKLYF
-295 DLSKEVKVFSNLK
+295 DLNTEVEIYSNIK
-308 IEDKGEVIVTD
+308 INDSSEIIVTD
-319 NRLKIQGVFVNNS
+319 KSPKIQGVFVNKS

-347 KNKLTSKYKFLP
+347 KNKLKSKYKFLP
-359 EVLDVTARFI
+359 EVLDLTARFV

-378 KIDNNDIK
+378 KIQKNDIK

>member
-11 VLLIFSLVVVTFF
+11 VLLIFSLVVVAFF

-40 EKAISKKLKD
+40 EKAISKKLKEM
-50 ISLEEILGTKAT
+50 SLEEILSTKAT

-125 YFVRQYEIFFEVRNN
+125 YFVRQYEIFFEVKNN

-217 MYNEQYLKLLKNY
+217 MYNEQYLKLLKDY
-230 LLYKGFESENIDLNL
+230 LSYKGFESESIDINL
-245 CDIDNFANKH
+245 CDIDNLK
-255 NLQNCSRDDFIKT
+255 NCSREDFIKNF
-268 MLIENSEYIKDYKY
+268 LLESSEYIKDYKY
-282 NIININIKNKLYF
+282 NIINIDVRNKLYF
-295 DLSKEVKVFSNLK
+295 DLNTEVEIYSNIK
-308 IEDKGEVIVTD
+308 IDDSSEIIVTD
-319 NRLKIQGVFVNNS
+319 KSPKIQGVFVNKS

-347 KNKLTSKYKFLP
+347 KNKLKSKYKFLP

-378 KIDNNDIK
+378 KIQKNDIK

>member
-11 VLLIFSLVVVTFF
+11 VLLIFSLVVVAFF

-40 EKAISKKLKD
+40 EKAISKKLKE
-50 ISLEEILGTKAT
+50 ISLEEILSTKAT

-83 DLLKVNNINDFSQ
+83 DLLKVNNINDFFQ
-96 NFENYTLRLNSK
+96 NFENYDLRLNSK

-118 KKSGALS
+118 RKNGVLS

-217 MYNEQYLKLLKNY
+217 MYNEQYLKLLKDY
-230 LLYKGFESENIDLNL
+230 LSYKGFESESIDINL
-245 CDIDNFANKH
+245 CDIDNLK
-255 NLQNCSRDDFIKT
+255 NCSREDFIKNF
-268 MLIENSEYIKDYKY
+268 LLESSEYIKDHKY
-282 NIININIKNKLYF
+282 NIINIDVRNKLYF
-295 DLSKEVKVFSNLK
+295 DLNTEVEIYSNIK
-308 IEDKGEVIVTD
+308 IDDSSEIIVTD
-319 NRLKIQGVFVNNS
+319 KSPKIQGVFVNKS

-347 KNKLTSKYKFLP
+347 KNKLKSKYKFLP
-359 EVLDVTARFI
+359 EVLDLTVRFV
-369 KISEDFYLE
+369 KISDDFYLE
-378 KIDNNDIK
+378 KIQKNDIK

>member
-11 VLLIFSLVVVTFF
+11 VLLIFSLVVVAFF

-40 EKAISKKLKD
+40 EKAISKKLKEM
-50 ISLEEILGTKAT
+50 SLEEILSTKAT

-96 NFENYTLRLNSK
+96 NFENYNLRLNSK

-118 KKSGALS
+118 RKSGALS

-217 MYNEQYLKLLKNY
+217 MYNEQYLKLLKDY
-230 LLYKGFESENIDLNL
+230 LSYKGFESESIDINL
-245 CDIDNFANKH
+245 CDIDNLK
-255 NLQNCSRDDFIKT
+255 NCSREDFIKNF
-268 MLIENSEYIKDYKY
+268 LLESSEYIKDHKY
-282 NIININIKNKLYF
+282 NIINIDVRNKLYF
-295 DLSKEVKVFSNLK
+295 DLNTEVEIYSNIK
-308 IEDKGEVIVTD
+308 IDDSSEIIVTD
-319 NRLKIQGVFVNNS
+319 KSPKIQGVFVNKS

-347 KNKLTSKYKFLP
+347 KNKLKSKYKFLP
-359 EVLDVTARFI
+359 EVLDLTVRFV
-369 KISEDFYLE
+369 KISDDFYLE
-378 KIDNNDIK
+378 KIQKNDIK

>member
-11 VLLIFSLVVVTFF
+11 VLLIFSLVVVAFF

-40 EKAISKKLKD
+40 EKAISKKLKEM
-50 ISLEEILGTKAT
+50 SLEEILSTKAT

-96 NFENYTLRLNSK
+96 NFENYNLRLNSK

-118 KKSGALS
+118 RKSGALS

-153 IENYLFDLQV
+153 VENYLFDLQV

-217 MYNEQYLKLLKNY
+217 MYNEQYLKLLKDY
-230 LLYKGFESENIDLNL
+230 LSYKGFESESIDINL
-245 CDIDNFANKH
+245 CDIDNLK
-255 NLQNCSRDDFIKT
+255 NCSREDFIKNF
-268 MLIENSEYIKDYKY
+268 LLESSEYIKDYKY
-282 NIININIKNKLYF
+282 NIINIDVRNKLYF
-295 DLSKEVKVFSNLK
+295 DLNTEVEIYSNIK
-308 IEDKGEVIVTD
+308 IDDSSEIIVTD
-319 NRLKIQGVFVNNS
+319 KSPKIQGVFVNKS

-347 KNKLTSKYKFLP
+347 KNKLKSKYKFLP
-359 EVLDVTARFI
+359 EVLDLTARFV

-378 KIDNNDIK
+378 KIQKNDIK

>member
-11 VLLIFSLVVVTFF
+11 VLLIFSLVVVAFF

-40 EKAISKKLKD
+40 EKAISKKLKE
-50 ISLEEILGTKAT
+50 ISLEEILSTKAT

-96 NFENYTLRLNSK
+96 NFENYDLRLNSK

-118 KKSGALS
+118 RKNGALS

-217 MYNEQYLKLLKNY
+217 MYNEQYLKLLKDY
-230 LLYKGFESENIDLNL
+230 LSYKGFELESMDINL
-245 CDIDNFANKH
+245 CDIDNLK
-255 NLQNCSRDDFIKT
+255 NCSREDFIKNF
-268 MLIENSEYIKDYKY
+268 LLESSEYIKDHKY
-282 NIININIKNKLYF
+282 NIINIDVRNKLYF
-295 DLSKEVKVFSNLK
+295 DLNTEVEIYSNIK
-308 IEDKGEVIVTD
+308 IDDSSEIIVTD
-319 NRLKIQGVFVNNS
+319 KSPKIQGLFVNKS

-347 KNKLTSKYKFLP
+347 KNKLKSKYKFLP
-359 EVLDVTARFI
+359 EVLDLTARFV
-369 KISEDFYLE
+369 KISDDFYLE
-378 KIDNNDIK
+378 KIQKNDIK